1 VSFTVGKVAGAYPS
15 VMCIA
20 YPGQVLEID
29 DGMALVETDQ
39 RRRRA
44 SLLLVPET
52 AVGDWVVV
60 SAGTVLRV
68 LDPGEANEI
77 RTMLDEAARAEAAL
91 RGVTPPDGG

>member
-1 VSFTVGKVAGAYPS
+1 
-15 VMCIA
+15 MCIA

-29 DGMALVETDQ
+29 NGMALVETDQ

-68 LDPGEANEI
+68 LDAGEATEI

>member
-1 VSFTVGKVAGAYPS
+1 
-15 VMCIA
+15 MCIA
-20 YPGQVLEID
+20 YPGRVLELA
-29 DGMALVETDQ
+29 DGMALVETDR

-60 SAGTVLRV
+60 SAGTVLRI
-68 LDPGEANEI
+68 LDPEEANEI

>member
-1 VSFTVGKVAGAYPS
+1 
-15 VMCIA
+15 MCIA
-20 YPGQVLEID
+20 YPGQVLEIA
-29 DGMALVETDQ
+29 DGTALVETDQ

-68 LDPGEANEI
+68 LEPEEANEI
-77 RTMLDEAARAEAAL
+77 RTMLDEAARADAAL

>member
-1 VSFTVGKVAGAYPS
+1 
-15 VMCIA
+15 MCIA
-20 YPGQVLEID
+20 YPGQVLEIA

-68 LDPGEANEI
+68 LDPEEAAEI

>member
-1 VSFTVGKVAGAYPS
+1 
-15 VMCIA
+15 MCIA
-20 YPGQVLEID
+20 YPGQVLEIA
-29 DGMALVETDQ
+29 DGTALVETDQ

-68 LDPGEANEI
+68 LDPEEAEEI

-91 RGVTPPDGG
+91 RGVTPPNSG

>member
-1 VSFTVGKVAGAYPS
+1 
-15 VMCIA
+15 MCIA

-29 DGMALVETDQ
+29 NGMALVETDQ

-68 LDPGEANEI
+68 LDPEEATEI

>member
-1 VSFTVGKVAGAYPS
+1 
-15 VMCIA
+15 MCIA

-29 DGMALVETDQ
+29 NGMALVETDQ

-68 LDPGEANEI
+68 LDAAEATEI

>member
-1 VSFTVGKVAGAYPS
+1 
-15 VMCIA
+15 MCIA

-29 DGMALVETDQ
+29 NGMALVETDQ

-60 SAGTVLRV
+60 SAGTILRV
-68 LDPGEANEI
+68 LDAGEATEI

>member
-1 VSFTVGKVAGAYPS
+1 
-15 VMCIA
+15 MCIA
-20 YPGQVLEID
+20 YPGQVLEIA
-29 DGMALVETDQ
+29 DGTALVETDQ

-68 LDPGEANEI
+68 LDPEEAQEI

-91 RGVTPPDGG
+91 RGVTLPDGG

>member
-1 VSFTVGKVAGAYPS
+1 
-15 VMCIA
+15 MCIA
-20 YPGQVLEID
+20 YPGQVLEIV
-29 DGMALVETDQ
+29 DGSALVETDQ

-68 LDPGEANEI
+68 LDPEEANEI
-77 RTMLDEAARAEAAL
+77 RSMLDEATRAEAAM
-91 RGVTPPDGG
+91 RDVTPPEGG

>member
-1 VSFTVGKVAGAYPS
+1 
-15 VMCIA
+15 MCIA
-20 YPGQVLEID
+20 YPGQVLEVA
-29 DGMALVETDQ
+29 DGTALVETDQ

-44 SLLLVPET
+44 SLMLVPET

-68 LDPGEANEI
+68 LDPEEANEI

-91 RGVTPPDGG
+91 RGVVPPEGG